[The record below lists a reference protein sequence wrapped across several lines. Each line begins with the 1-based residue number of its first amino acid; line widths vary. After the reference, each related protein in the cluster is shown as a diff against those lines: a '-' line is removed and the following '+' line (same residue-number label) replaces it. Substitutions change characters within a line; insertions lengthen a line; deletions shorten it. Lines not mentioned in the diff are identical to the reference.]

1 MKPCVHALRD
11 VPHTCARAATEPVE
25 RVRLPQHLVAKLAR
39 GGVEGGAAESFMV
52 GEGHV
57 RADARPAR
65 SSQCYGLRDRLAGT
79 HMTAACNV
87 DRRDVP
93 VVTQA
98 G

>member
-1 MKPCVHALRD
+1 
-11 VPHTCARAATEPVE
+11 
-25 RVRLPQHLVAKLAR
+25 
-39 GGVEGGAAESFMV
+39 MV

-57 RADARPAR
+57 RSDARPAR
-65 SSQCYGLRDRLAGT
+65 GSQCYGLRDRLAGT
-79 HMTAACNV
+79 HVTAACDV